1 MSRCRSFFLAGDGGE
16 GHNVGKLSECLAVY
30 VDTNS
35 GRVGRAG
42 RGQKNVLL
50 TVHYLDLPATC

>member
-1 MSRCRSFFLAGDGGE
+1 MAGDGGE
-16 GHNVGKLSECLAVY
+16 GHKVGKLSECLAVY

-50 TVHYLDLPATC
+50 TSLFGPACPLLALPQTEE